1 MSKSTDLIGIEK
13 IEHMFANNISF
24 LSDKQAAHKK
34 TITSSLN
41 IKKIFSVLS
50 FFHKKIYRFLPNFLK
65 DIFFWAW
72 VSHKTP
78 ATKIFAKTRYDELRT
93 KLDIKASSIVMK
105 ASPAEISNQVMETF
119 RSGFFS
125 TKIYCISELNALVD
139 GVLDYAKPSHAGAR
153 PYFKDGNNKK
163 IEGSFS
169 AYYKFSDADS
179 EKITLLLND
188 NVGKEFNY
196 HLSTLAGYKC
206 ALKDISYSLGIVY
219 GENSNSEMHQDT
231 FSSIAKGFIYLQDM
245 DDTNSPFQYLEGSY
259 HDASF
264 RSLQTNQAVLNDDL
278 YSSGSTR
285 VRGKVLEHAIEKYN
299 LQTFV
304 GSRGLF
310 VIANTAGYHRKGE
323 HNSMIPRITL
333 NFEIQRKGIVSKFI
347 RNLSSVIKFH
357 VKKIFN
363 LSG

>member
-1 MSKSTDLIGIEK
+1 MSKSTDLTGIEK

-24 LSDKQAAHKK
+24 LNDKKAAHKK
-34 TITSSLN
+34 PITSKLN

-50 FFHKKIYRFLPNFLK
+50 FFHKKIYRFLPNILK

-72 VSHKTP
+72 VSHKSP

-105 ASPAEISNQVMETF
+105 ASPAEISNQLEDTF
-119 RSGFFS
+119 YSGFFS
-125 TKIYCISELNALVD
+125 TTISSISELNPLMD
-139 GVLDYAKPSHAGAR
+139 SVLDYAKPTHAGAR

-169 AYYKFSDADS
+169 AYYEFSDADS
-179 EKITLLLND
+179 KKITLFLND
-188 NVGKEFNY
+188 YLEKDFNH
-196 HLSTLAGYKC
+196 HLSALAGYKC
-206 ALKDISYSLGIVY
+206 ELKDISYSLGIVF

-245 DDTNSPFQYLEGSY
+245 DDKSSPFQYLEGSY
-259 HDASF
+259 QDAPF
-264 RSLQTNQAVLNDDL
+264 RSMQTNQAVLNDDL

-299 LQTFV
+299 LQTFI

-323 HNSMIPRITL
+323 HNSMTPRITL

-357 VKKIFN
+357 AKKIFN